1 MTQEAAD
8 LWARAL
14 QAFQTSRREA
24 VTDPDTAA
32 SRAYYAAFY
41 AVSAMFILEG
51 KTFSRH
57 SALEIAVHRDLVNA
71 GRWPTELG
79 EDYAFLLRLRATGD
93 YGGHIHISPEEAQDA
108 IHAAGRVL
116 RAAQIAGPQVFT
128 GL

>member
-8 LWARAL
+8 LWAHAL

-71 GRWPTELG
+71 GRWPTEL
-79 EDYAFLLRLRATGD
+79 LRFA
-93 YGGHIHISPEEAQDA
+93 
-108 IHAAGRVL
+108 
-116 RAAQIAGPQVFT
+116 
-128 GL
+128 

>member
-14 QAFQTSRREA
+14 QAFHTSRREA

-51 KTFSRH
+51 KNFSRH
-57 SALEIAVHRDLVNA
+57 SPSKSPSIATWSMLV
-71 GRWPTELG
+71 
-79 EDYAFLLRLRATGD
+79 
-93 YGGHIHISPEEAQDA
+93 
-108 IHAAGRVL
+108 
-116 RAAQIAGPQVFT
+116 AGPPN
-128 GL
+128 